1 MEIVV
6 NRIIWYSSSTQAANF
21 LNEKLDELT
30 RKKVLTF
37 WNAKLW
43 YLQMQRCWYFQQKC
57 WYFQQK
63 CWYFQMQKCWYF
75 QKKCWYFQQKCWY
88 FRCKSV
94 NIFRCQVVE
103 VKWVLV
109 CVPTGKPESFTEEG
123 VGQRWKKKKKQKPEN
138 LKLSVSCSVGGVPP
152 LAERC
157 KKKKSKS
164 DKKEEEEEIE
174 Q

>member
-43 YLQMQRCWYFQQKC
+43 YLQMQR
-57 WYFQQK
+57 
-63 CWYFQMQKCWYF
+63 
-75 QKKCWYFQQKCWY
+75 CWYFQQKCWY

>member
-57 WYFQQK
+57 WYF
-63 CWYFQMQKCWYF
+63 
-75 QKKCWYFQQKCWY
+75 
-88 FRCKSV
+88 RCKSV

-109 CVPTGKPESFTEEG
+109 CVPTGKPESFTEEA